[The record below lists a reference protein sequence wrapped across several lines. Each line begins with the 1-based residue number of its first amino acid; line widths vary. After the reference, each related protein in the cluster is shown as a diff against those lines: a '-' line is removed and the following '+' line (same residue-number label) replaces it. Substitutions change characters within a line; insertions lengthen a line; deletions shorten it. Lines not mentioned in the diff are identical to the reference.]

1 MQLRIAQTI
10 ADTEAEGP
18 GKRFALWVQ
27 GCTLHCPGCCNPEM
41 FAPDKGG
48 RFVETAELA
57 ETILS
62 TPGIEGISVLGG
74 EPFQQPQALAELGTL
89 VRAGGLSV
97 MIYTGY
103 TLEELRAASVQP
115 ERSRGPGGAPSTPL
129 GVNGVGVEQLL
140 AVADLLVD
148 GRYDQT
154 KPEKRRR
161 WIGSSNQVMH
171 FLTPRYSP
179 DEPRFST
186 PNTVELRFVNGQLT
200 INGWPQAA
208 DAMRKP

>member
-1 MQLRIAQTI
+1 MQLRIAQTV

-48 RFVETAELA
+48 TWVETADLA
-57 ETILS
+57 ARILA

-74 EPFQQPQALAELGTL
+74 EPFQQPEALAELCGL

-103 TLEELRAASVQP
+103 TLAELREQVSPSAA
-115 ERSRGPGGAPSTPL
+115 E
-129 GVNGVGVEQLL
+129 LL
-140 AVADLLVD
+140 ANADLLVD
-148 GRYDQT
+148 GRYDRT
-154 KPEKRRR
+154 KPESSRR

-171 FLTPRYSP
+171 FLSPRYSAT
-179 DEPRFST
+179 DPRFTT
-186 PNTVELRFVNGQLT
+186 PNTIELRFVNGQLT

>member
-27 GCTLHCPGCCNPEM
+27 GCSLRCPGCCNPEM

-48 RFVETAELA
+48 SFIEPAELA
-57 ETILS
+57 QRILA

-74 EPFQQPQALAELGTL
+74 EPFQQPEALAEVCRL

-103 TLEELRAASVQP
+103 TLAELRAKASALTP
-115 ERSRGPGGAPSTPL
+115 TLSPAGEREAVS
-129 GVNGVGVEQLL
+129 ELL
-140 AVADLLVD
+140 ATVDLLVD
-148 GRYDQT
+148 GRYEQG
-154 KPEKRRR
+154 KPEKSRR

-171 FLTPRYSP
+171 FLTSRYSP
-179 DEPRFST
+179 TEPRFST
-186 PNTVELRFVNGQLT
+186 SNTVELRFVKGQLT

-208 DAMRKP
+208 DAVRKP

>member
-1 MQLRIAQTI
+1 MQLRIAQTVP
-10 ADTEAEGP
+10 DTEAEGP

-27 GCTLHCPGCCNPEM
+27 GCTLRCPGCCNPEM

-48 RFVETAELA
+48 QLIETKELA
-57 ETILS
+57 EKILA

-74 EPFQQPQALAELGTL
+74 EPFQQPEALAELCAM
-89 VRAGGLSV
+89 VRASGLSV
-97 MIYTGY
+97 MVYTGY
-103 TLEELRAASVQP
+103 TLGELKELAHPVPPQ
-115 ERSRGPGGAPSTPL
+115 RSRGAPFPPS
-129 GVNGVGVEQLL
+129 GVEGLL
-140 AVADLLVD
+140 STIDLLVD

-154 KPEKRRR
+154 KPESRRR
-161 WIGSSNQVMH
+161 WIGSSNQAMH
-171 FLTPRYSP
+171 FLTPRYSATDP
-179 DEPRFST
+179 SFVT

>member
-1 MQLRIAQTI
+1 MQLRVAQMV

-48 RFVETAELA
+48 TFVETSELA
-57 ETILS
+57 ARIVA

-74 EPFQQPQALAELGTL
+74 EPFQQPEALAALCGL

-103 TLEELRAASVQP
+103 TLAELKSRPSAA
-115 ERSRGPGGAPSTPL
+115 G
-129 GVNGVGVEQLL
+129 LL
-140 AVADLLVD
+140 AQADLMVD
-148 GRYDQT
+148 GRYEQT
-154 KPEKRRR
+154 RPESRRR

-179 DEPRFST
+179 DDPRFNT
-186 PNTVELRFVNGQLT
+186 PNTIELRFEKGQLT

>member
-1 MQLRIAQTI
+1 MQLRIAQTVP
-10 ADTEAEGP
+10 DTEAEGP

-48 RFVETAELA
+48 SLIEAAELA
-57 ETILS
+57 AKILA
-62 TPGIEGISVLGG
+62 TPGLEGISVLGG
-74 EPFQQPQALAELGTL
+74 EPFQQAAALAELCGL

-103 TLEELRAASVQP
+103 TMAELCASANS
-115 ERSRGPGGAPSTPL
+115 ENDRKPSTPL
-129 GVNGVGVEQLL
+129 GQNGVAALL
-140 AVADLLVD
+140 ANADLLVD
-148 GRYDQT
+148 GRYEQG
-154 KPEKRRR
+154 KPESTRR

-171 FLTPRYSP
+171 FLSPRYSAS
-179 DEPRFST
+179 DPRFST
-186 PNTVELRFVNGQLT
+186 PNTIELRFVKGQLT

>member
-57 ETILS
+57 KTILS

-74 EPFQQPQALAELGTL
+74 EPFQQPQALAELCTL
-89 VRAGGLSV
+89 VREGGLSV

-103 TLEELRAASVQP
+103 TLAELKAQP
-115 ERSRGPGGAPSTPL
+115 TSPA
-129 GVNGVGVEQLL
+129 LL
-140 AVADLLVD
+140 AAADLLVD